1 MRKYVIIGPQ
11 GSGKG
16 TQAKRMTEDLDIVHI
31 SVGDILRWNVSH
43 YTKLGAQ
50 VRRLMARGE
59 LVGDDLVQSVIASRM
74 SRHDWNHGFVVDGF
88 PRNGAQAEF
97 FLESY
102 DLDGVINLDM
112 PDDEL
117 KRRVLAR
124 RLCSQCGLDY
134 NLIDSRP
141 RREDRC
147 DACGGKL
154 VTREDDTPEALDAR
168 LREYREKTQ
177 PVIDIFSRKEFV
189 VTIDA
194 RAGIDEVQADIRR
207 KLGLPLRDADDAEA
221 ATDGTDGTDTTDGT
235 NGTKT
240 PGRTR
245 GTAHTSDDDDDGSD
259 D

>member
-1 MRKYVIIGPQ
+1 VRKYVIMGPQ

-16 TQAKRMTEDLDIVHI
+16 TQAKLMTSDLDIAHI

-50 VRRLMARGE
+50 VRRLMSRGE
-59 LVGDDLVQSVIASRM
+59 LVGDDLVQSLVASRM

-88 PRNGAQAEF
+88 PRNLAQAEF

-112 PDDEL
+112 PDEQV

-134 NLIDSRP
+134 NLIASRP
-141 RREDRC
+141 RRKDRC

-168 LREYREKTQ
+168 LKEYREKTQ

-189 VTIDA
+189 ATIDA
-194 RAGIDEVQADIRR
+194 TAGIDEVQADIRR
-207 KLGLPLRDADDAEA
+207 QLDLSAIGQGDGSSSEDGSAE
-221 ATDGTDGTDTTDGT
+221 
-235 NGTKT
+235 
-240 PGRTR
+240 
-245 GTAHTSDDDDDGSD
+245 DDDPGSD